1 MKKFLAL
8 VMALAMV
15 FALAACGNTEGVE
28 GTESNESVE
37 TIIVSSEDSTTGTSS
52 NAPVTNTPSQN
63 QTPAACTHKN
73 VQTTPAVA
81 ASCSAEG
88 KTEGKV
94 CKDCGAVIV
103 APTSIPMEDH
113 IWLAATTEKPATC
126 KFCGATKGSVA
137 APQAPKA
144 FIANPTMSVNGA
156 TLTFSIDK
164 VEFVENNT
172 KCNIKYSVHIETGA
186 NSGNYS
192 WTVDVGT
199 GDTGVKIKTDIPA
212 SAGSIGANE
221 KYDATFETG
230 PVDVADNYGY
240 KLTIK

>member
-15 FALAACGNTEGVE
+15 FALAACSNTEGVE

-37 TIIVSSEDSTTGTSS
+37 TIIVSSEDSNTGTSS
-52 NAPVTNTPSQN
+52 NAPVTNTSSQA
-63 QTPAACTHKN
+63 PAACTHKN

-88 KTEGKV
+88 KTEGKA

-137 APQAPKA
+137 APPAPKA
-144 FIANPTMSVNGA
+144 FVENPTMSMNGA

-164 VEFVENNT
+164 VEYVENNT

-186 NSGNYS
+186 NAGTYS

-199 GDTGVKIKTDIPA
+199 GDTGVKIKTGIKGETPN
-212 SAGSIGANE
+212 IGANE

-230 PVDVADNYGY
+230 PVNVADNYGY
-240 KLTIK
+240 KLIIK